1 MVFFL
6 SERGQNVLKKLSDWF
21 YQRVN
26 WFWVV
31 AAVVVFACFIAF
43 ILPWQ
48 AAKSEEATGGGQSP
62 DCSFLYTADDL
73 YQMAEQYG
81 EAGRS
86 AYIHARFT
94 FDLIW
99 PLAYLFLLVVLLS
112 VLYRVLPVKSPWRW
126 VNLIPVLGW
135 AMDMFENV
143 GASLIMYRYPE
154 RTPVLVEL
162 TPIFTLLKWCLIY
175 ASFALLVPGVL
186 IRVLYYIRKR
196 KN

>member
-6 SERGQNVLKKLSDWF
+6 SERGRNVLNKVSNWF

-26 WFWVV
+26 WKWVA
-31 AAVVVFACFIAF
+31 AAVVVFACFIVL

-62 DCSFLYTADDL
+62 DSSFLYTADDL

-86 AYIHARFT
+86 AYIYARFT

-99 PLAYLFLLVVLLS
+99 PLAYLLLLVVLLS
-112 VLYRVLPVKSPWRW
+112 VLYRVLPVKSRWRW

-135 AMDMFENV
+135 AMDMLENI

-154 RTPVLVEL
+154 RTTVLAEL
-162 TPIFTLLKWCLIY
+162 TPVFTLLKWCLIY
-175 ASFALLVPGVL
+175 ASFAALVPGVL
-186 IRVLYYIRKR
+186 ITVLCYIRRR
-196 KN
+196 KK

>member
-6 SERGQNVLKKLSDWF
+6 SERGQNVLNKVSGWF

-26 WFWVV
+26 WRWVV
-31 AAVVVFACFIAF
+31 AAVVVFAYFIAF

-62 DCSFLYTADDL
+62 DSSFLYTANDL

-81 EAGRS
+81 ETGRS
-86 AYIHARFT
+86 AYIQARFT

-99 PLAYLFLLVVLLS
+99 PLAYLLLLVVLLS
-112 VLYRVLPVKSPWRW
+112 VLYRVLPVKSRWRW
-126 VNLIPVLGW
+126 VNLIPILGW

-154 RTPVLVEL
+154 RTPVLAEL

-175 ASFALLVPGVL
+175 ASFAALVPGVL

>member
-6 SERGQNVLKKLSDWF
+6 SERGQNVLKKVSNWF

-26 WFWVV
+26 WKWVA

-62 DCSFLYTADDL
+62 DSSFLYTANDL

-86 AYIHARFT
+86 AYIQARFT

-112 VLYRVLPVKSPWRW
+112 ILYRVLPVKSCWRW

-135 AMDMFENV
+135 AMDMLENT
-143 GASLIMYRYPE
+143 GASLIMSRYPE
-154 RTPVLVEL
+154 RTPVLAEL

-175 ASFALLVPGVL
+175 ASFAALVPGVL
-186 IRVLYYIRKR
+186 ITVLYYIRRR
-196 KN
+196 KK

>member
-62 DCSFLYTADDL
+62 DSSFLYTADDL

-99 PLAYLFLLVVLLS
+99 PLAYLLLLVVLLS

-154 RTPVLVEL
+154 RTPVLAEL

>member
-6 SERGQNVLKKLSDWF
+6 SERGRNVLNKVSNWF

-26 WFWVV
+26 WKWFA

-43 ILPWQ
+43 ILPSQ

-62 DCSFLYTADDL
+62 DSSFLYTADDL

-86 AYIHARFT
+86 AYIQARFT

-99 PLAYLFLLVVLLS
+99 PLAYLSLLVVLLS
-112 VLYRVLPVKSPWRW
+112 ILYRVLPVKSRWRW
-126 VNLIPVLGW
+126 VNLIPILGW
-135 AMDMFENV
+135 VMDMLENI

-154 RTPVLVEL
+154 RTSVLAEL
-162 TPIFTLLKWCLIY
+162 TPLFTLLKWCLIY
-175 ASFALLVPGVL
+175 ASFAALVPGVL
-186 IRVLYYIRKR
+186 ITALYYIRKR
-196 KN
+196 KK

>member
-1 MVFFL
+1 MLNKV
-6 SERGQNVLKKLSDWF
+6 SNWF

-26 WFWVV
+26 WKWVA

-62 DCSFLYTADDL
+62 DSSFLYTADDL
-73 YQMAEQYG
+73 YQMAEHYG

-86 AYIHARFT
+86 AYIQARFT

-112 VLYRVLPVKSPWRW
+112 ILYRDLPVKSSWRW

-135 AMDMFENV
+135 AMDMLENI
-143 GASLIMYRYPE
+143 GASLIMHRYPE
-154 RTPVLVEL
+154 RTPVLAEL

-175 ASFALLVPGVL
+175 ASFAALVPGVL
-186 IRVLYYIRKR
+186 ITVLYYIRRR
-196 KN
+196 KK

>member
-1 MVFFL
+1 M
-6 SERGQNVLKKLSDWF
+6 KWK
-21 YQRVN
+21 
-26 WFWVV
+26 WVV

-48 AAKSEEATGGGQSP
+48 EAKSEEATGGGQSP
-62 DCSFLYTADDL
+62 DSSFLYTANDL

-86 AYIHARFT
+86 AYIQARFT

-112 VLYRVLPVKSPWRW
+112 ILYRVLPVKSRWRW
-126 VNLIPVLGW
+126 VNLIPVLGG
-135 AMDMFENV
+135 AMDMLENI

-154 RTPVLVEL
+154 RTPVLAEL

-175 ASFALLVPGVL
+175 ASFAALVPGVL
-186 IRVLYYIRKR
+186 ITVLYYIRRR
-196 KN
+196 KK

>member
-1 MVFFL
+1 ML
-6 SERGQNVLKKLSDWF
+6 IKASNGF

-26 WFWVV
+26 WKWVV
-31 AAVVVFACFIAF
+31 AAMIVFVCFIAF

-48 AAKSEEATGGGQSP
+48 AVKSEEATGGGQSP
-62 DCSFLYTADDL
+62 DSSFLYTANDL

-86 AYIHARFT
+86 AYIQARFT

-99 PLAYLFLLVVLLS
+99 PVAYLLLLVVLLS
-112 VLYRVLPVKSPWRW
+112 VLYRVLPVKSRWRG
-126 VNLIPVLGW
+126 VNLIPVAGW
-135 AMDMFENV
+135 AMDMFENI

-154 RTPVLVEL
+154 RTPVLAEL

-175 ASFALLVPGVL
+175 ASFAALVPGVL
-186 IRVLYYIRKR
+186 ITLLYYIRKR
-196 KN
+196 KK

>member
-1 MVFFL
+1 MVFFIGKGTERAEEIVRLVL
-6 SERGQNVLKKLSDWF
+6 SEGKLVLGCSCGCCICLF
-21 YQRVN
+21 YCIYTALAGGKVGGSHR
-26 WFWVV
+26 WR
-31 AAVVVFACFIAF
+31 AVPG
-43 ILPWQ
+43 LL
-48 AAKSEEATGGGQSP
+48 
-62 DCSFLYTADDL
+62 FLYTADDL

>member
-6 SERGQNVLKKLSDWF
+6 SERGQNVLKKVSDWF

-48 AAKSEEATGGGQSP
+48 AAKWEEATGGGQSP
-62 DCSFLYTADDL
+62 DSSFLYTADDL

-112 VLYRVLPVKSPWRW
+112 VLYRVLPVKSRWRW

-154 RTPVLVEL
+154 RTPVVAEL

-175 ASFALLVPGVL
+175 ASFAALVPGVL

>member
-1 MVFFL
+1 MLNKV
-6 SERGQNVLKKLSDWF
+6 SGWF

-26 WFWVV
+26 WRWVV
-31 AAVVVFACFIAF
+31 AAVVVFAYFIAF

-62 DCSFLYTADDL
+62 DSSFLYTANDL

-81 EAGRS
+81 ETGRS
-86 AYIHARFT
+86 AYIQARFT

-99 PLAYLFLLVVLLS
+99 PLAYLLLLVVLLS
-112 VLYRVLPVKSPWRW
+112 VLYRVLPVKSRWRW
-126 VNLIPVLGW
+126 VNLIPILGW

-154 RTPVLVEL
+154 RTPVLAEL

-175 ASFALLVPGVL
+175 ASFAALVPGVL